1 MIPLLQPNLI
11 EIGYMNP
18 NRWRDIANTYA
29 DIGLLPRNF
38 SLDGFLYDASE
49 PDLSWFY
56 RGLLAALLLILGIA
70 AVALHIARTN
80 RKLNDS
86 LAKLGVAQQAL
97 AKSEKHYRV
106 LVEAMLDVV
115 WILDPVTLRF
125 RYVSP
130 SIERLRGYTAEEVMR
145 EPLDF
150 SLAPEYA
157 LALKQQIQRTLAE
170 FLSGNEQDKVY
181 VEELKQPCKDG
192 SWVWTEAV
200 GKYCRNEET
209 GQVEIHGATRDISGR
224 KAAQEKV
231 KYMAMHDLLTGLP
244 NRVLLNDRLQQALVA
259 AKREGIRCALMF
271 LDLDKFK
278 LVNDTLGHD
287 VGDELLQQVAAR
299 MQACV
304 RESDTVARIGGDEFI
319 VLLRTV
325 DDASHA
331 ISVAEKIRA
340 ALGQP
345 FALAGQS
352 LTISCSIGIALYPEH
367 GQDGVEL
374 SKNADIAMYQA
385 KDHGR
390 DNVRLFQG

>member
-1 MIPLLQPNLI
+1 
-11 EIGYMNP
+11 
-18 NRWRDIANTYA
+18 
-29 DIGLLPRNF
+29 
-38 SLDGFLYDASE
+38 
-49 PDLSWFY
+49 
-56 RGLLAALLLILGIA
+56 
-70 AVALHIARTN
+70 
-80 RKLNDS
+80 
-86 LAKLGVAQQAL
+86 
-97 AKSEKHYRV
+97 
-106 LVEAMLDVV
+106 
-115 WILDPVTLRF
+115 
-125 RYVSP
+125 
-130 SIERLRGYTAEEVMR
+130 
-145 EPLDF
+145 
-150 SLAPEYA
+150 
-157 LALKQQIQRTLAE
+157 
-170 FLSGNEQDKVY
+170 
-181 VEELKQPCKDG
+181 
-192 SWVWTEAV
+192 
-200 GKYCRNEET
+200 
-209 GQVEIHGATRDISGR
+209 
-224 KAAQEKV
+224 
-231 KYMAMHDLLTGLP
+231 
-244 NRVLLNDRLQQALVA
+244 
-259 AKREGIRCALMF
+259 
-271 LDLDKFK
+271 
-278 LVNDTLGHD
+278 